1 MSHMDQENTNG
12 FRLSPQQRRLWLLQE
27 HNAPYTAQC
36 VVSMKGQL
44 NTTALKAALETV
56 TNRHEILRTTFRS
69 LPGVTTSFQ
78 VIADHA
84 SPRWQ
89 EVGIDENQLPDAPID
104 EWVEPQSRPSFDMEN
119 GPVVHACLYAL
130 EEESHVLVISL
141 PSLCADS
148 LSLSNLVGEVGE
160 AYEDAIGAVERET
173 DPVQYV
179 QFSEW
184 RHDLFEAE
192 ESEEA
197 RTYWQDRSFTDLLD
211 SFLPFQ
217 ELLAGGFG
225 FHPERKSVRIA
236 DDVARRIERFAVEK
250 GTSVESFLLA
260 CWHVLLWRLSGKPET
275 VIGHVLDGRK
285 YDELRDAL
293 GLFAEVVPSTY
304 RFDGSARF
312 DEVATRVEESVSDGR
327 RWQEYFSQGDQAFFP
342 ICFEYVEWAAPHVRA
357 GVEIAIRELQSHTD
371 KFGIKLVCSR
381 ARQGLLIDFH
391 YDQSQ
396 FQPATMRRLASHY
409 ETLLRSASERPE
421 LDVSDLELLSDVD
434 RLELIFEF
442 NNSATG
448 DQEAGCIHHLFE
460 ERAAQRPDRTAVIFE
475 ETRLTYGELDSRA
488 NQLANYLR
496 KLGVG
501 PETFVGLCVDRSIEM
516 VIGIL
521 GIQKAGGAYVP
532 LDPSYPKDR
541 LAFIL
546 EDIDAKVLLTEEHLA
561 GWFTETITNIVCL
574 DSGWSEIEKETID
587 RPDSPVNSQNLA
599 YAIYTSGST
608 GKPKGVLVSHENLV
622 HSTRA
627 RFIYYREP
635 VQSFLLLSS
644 FAFDS
649 SVAGIF
655 WTLCQGGTLVVP
667 GEGLQMD
674 LPEMTRVIKAN
685 RISHLLSLPSLYSL
699 LIEQAD
705 PADLESLRAVIVA
718 GEACALELTQRHH
731 RLLPGTSLF
740 NEYGP
745 TEGSVW
751 SSVHQCTAEEPR
763 AQVPIGRPIPNMKIF
778 LLDPGLEPVPVGVAG
793 ELYIGG
799 AGITRGY
806 LNRPDLTA
814 DRFTPNPF
822 SAISGGDRLYRT
834 GDVAL
839 YRPDGS
845 IEFLGRVDHQVKIRG
860 YRIEPGEIE
869 GVLAQ
874 HRAVREAVVVVRE
887 DEPGDRRLVA
897 YVTPHKE
904 YAPTV
909 GGHAR
914 YRLPNNMAIVH
925 FNRNE
930 SDFLY
935 RDIFENQIYFKHGIT
950 LRDCDTVF
958 DVGANTGFFT
968 MFVSQ
973 VRKDVTI
980 YAFEPLPP
988 TFELLNINASLYGS
1002 NVKAFDCGLSNCNT
1016 SVSFTFYPQFS
1027 LMSGRYADAKD
1038 EQKVV
1043 RSYMFNQ
1050 FDKLEANHSDG
1061 QDDSLLAQ
1069 YSDELLAG
1077 RFESQSF
1084 TCQLRTVSSIIRE
1097 NHVERIDLLK
1107 IDVERSEADV
1117 LAGIEEGDWT
1127 KIRQIVLEVQDI
1139 DARLAEI
1146 VTVLEQRGFTVTVEQ
1161 EDSLAETNLYN
1172 VYALRGSDDGQ
1183 QTSTTQTSSPAMP
1196 VPASEL
1202 SLISAGELRTHVQQ
1216 HLPDHMVPSNVVIM
1230 ESLPLLPNGKVNRNG
1245 LPAPIEDSTLKDA
1258 EFVPPASEVEELL
1271 ASLWC
1276 EVLKVERVGIHDNF
1290 FDLGGHSFLAIRVH
1304 SRLSQALQKEIPLLK
1319 LFQYPTIH
1327 TLARFLEEQQLSQP
1341 IDTEQS
1347 HNWADRRRHA
1357 LLAQRQMRRV

>member
-1 MSHMDQENTNG
+1 MDQENMNG
-12 FRLSPQQRRLWLLQE
+12 FRLSPQQRRLWLLQQDI
-27 HNAPYTAQC
+27 APYTAQC

-44 NTTALKAALETV
+44 NTAALKAALETV

-69 LPGVTTSFQ
+69 LPGVKTAFQ
-78 VIADHA
+78 VVADQET
-84 SPRWQ
+84 PRWQ
-89 EVGIDENQLPDAPID
+89 EVRIDGNQSPDPPVE
-104 EWVEPQSRPSFDMEN
+104 EWVEPESRPSFDLEG
-119 GPVVHACLYAL
+119 GPVVHACLYDL
-130 EEESHVLVISL
+130 EEESHVLAISL
-141 PSLCADS
+141 PALCADS
-148 LSLSNLVGEVGE
+148 ISLTNLVQEVAETYE
-160 AYEDAIGAVERET
+160 AAIDAVET
-173 DPVQYV
+173 QSDPVQYV

-192 ESEEA
+192 ESEEG
-197 RTYWQDRSFTDLLD
+197 RSYWQDRSFTDPLD
-211 SFLPFQ
+211 STLPFQ
-217 ELLAGGFG
+217 EPVVGGSG
-225 FHPERKSVRIA
+225 FVPERRSLRIE
-236 DDVARRIERFAVEK
+236 DEVARRIERVVLEK
-250 GTSVESFLLA
+250 GASLESFLLS

-304 RFDGSARF
+304 RFDDSARF
-312 DEVATRVEESVSDGR
+312 DEVAARVEESVSDGR
-327 RWQEYFSQGDQAFFP
+327 KWQEYFSQGDQAFFP
-342 ICFEYVEWAAPHVRA
+342 ICFEYVEWAAPQVRA

-371 KFGIKLVCSR
+371 RFGIKLVCSR
-381 ARQGLLIDFH
+381 SPRELRMDFH

-396 FQPATMRRLASHY
+396 FHPATIRRLASHY

-421 LDVSDLELLSDVD
+421 LNASDLDLLSDVD

-442 NNSATG
+442 NNTATG
-448 DQEAGCIHHLFE
+448 SSEAGCIHHLFE
-460 ERAAQRPDRTAVIFE
+460 EQAAQGPDRTAVIFG
-475 ETRLTYGELDSRA
+475 ETKLTYGELDIRA
-488 NQLANYLR
+488 NQLAHYLR

-546 EDIDAKVLLTEEHLA
+546 EDINARVLLTEERLA
-561 GWFTETITNIVCL
+561 GWFTETIPNIVCL
-574 DSGWSEIEKETID
+574 DSGWSEIENERI
-587 RPDSPVNSQNLA
+587 DSPDTPVTSQNLA

-608 GKPKGVLVSHENLV
+608 GKPKGVLVTHENLV

-667 GEGLQMD
+667 REGLQMD
-674 LPEMTRVIKAN
+674 LPEMTRVIRAN

-699 LIEQAD
+699 LIEQAE
-705 PADLESLRAVIVA
+705 PADIESLRAVIVA
-718 GEACALELTQRHH
+718 GESCALELTQRHH
-731 RLLPGTSLF
+731 QLLPGTSLF

-751 SSVHQCTAEEPR
+751 SSVHHCTAGERR

-778 LLDPGLEPVPVGVAG
+778 LLDPDLEPVPVGVAG

-799 AGITRGY
+799 DGITRGY
-806 LNRPDLTA
+806 LNRPELTA

-822 SAISGGDRLYRT
+822 SNSGDRLYRT
-834 GDVAL
+834 GDVAR
-839 YRPDGS
+839 YRPDSS

-887 DEPGDRRLVA
+887 DEPGDKRLVA

-950 LRDCDTVF
+950 LRDRDTVF

-973 VRKDVTI
+973 AWKDVAI

-1027 LMSGRYADAKD
+1027 LMSGRYADARD
-1038 EQKVV
+1038 EQNVV

-1050 FDKLEANHSDG
+1050 FDKMEAG
-1061 QDDSLLAQ
+1061 QSEGQGDSLLAQ

-1077 RFESQSF
+1077 RFETQSF
-1084 TCQLRTVSSIIRE
+1084 TCQLRTLSSIIRD
-1097 NHVERIDLLK
+1097 NQVERIDLLK

-1117 LAGIEEGDWT
+1117 LAGIDEGDWA
-1127 KIRQIVLEVQDI
+1127 KIRQIVMEVQDI
-1139 DARLAEI
+1139 DGCSAQI
-1146 VTVLEQRGFTVTVEQ
+1146 VAQLEQRGFTVIVEQ
-1161 EDSLAETNLYN
+1161 EESLSDTNLYN
-1172 VYALRGSDDGQ
+1172 VYARRVSEDGKPASTAQTGSL
-1183 QTSTTQTSSPAMP
+1183 ALP
-1196 VPASEL
+1196 VPACEL
-1202 SLISAGELRTHVQQ
+1202 SLISSGELRNHVQQ

-1258 EFVPPASEVEELL
+1258 EFVAPASEVEELL

-1341 IDTEQS
+1341 IDSEQS
-1347 HNWADRRRHA
+1347 HNWADRRRQA